1 MVCQLTFT
9 KGMIGYWPLD
19 SNAKDVSSNDYHGE
33 LTKGVKWEAKGKV
46 KGAANFDGAGGHIRV
61 ARKEL
66 APKNLLNFTVVTWIN
81 GYKA

>member
-1 MVCQLTFT
+1 
-9 KGMIGYWPLD
+9 MIGYWPLD

-46 KGAANFDGAGGHIRV
+46 KGAGGHIRV